1 MKRQK
6 ERIGKMSTLYEIT
19 GDYLRL
25 LEMLEEE
32 ENIDPQAF
40 KDTLEG
46 IEGEFEIK
54 ADGYARV
61 LKELN
66 AEADK
71 YNAEIQHMAARRDS
85 INNRGKMLKQHL
97 YDSMKATGKLKFKTD
112 LFSFGIQK
120 NGGVQPME
128 ILPDVTIPDEYCR
141 KEPDNAK
148 IREALKN
155 GAELPFAV
163 LKERGEHL
171 SIR

>member
-1 MKRQK
+1 MN
-6 ERIGKMSTLYEIT
+6 TLYEIT

-32 ENIDPQAF
+32 ESLDPQAF

-54 ADGYARV
+54 ANGYAKV

-66 AEADK
+66 AEALK
-71 YNAEIQHMAARRDS
+71 FKNEIERMTSKMNTITNNSAR
-85 INNRGKMLKQHL
+85 LKRHL
-97 YDSMKATGKLKFKTD
+97 YDSMKATGKTTFKTD
-112 LFSFGIQK
+112 LFSFNIQK
-120 NGGVQPME
+120 NGGLQPME
-128 ILPDVTIPDEYCR
+128 IVPDMEIPDEYCR
-141 KEPDNAK
+141 KEPDNTK

>member
-1 MKRQK
+1 
-6 ERIGKMSTLYEIT
+6 MSTLYEIT

-32 ENIDPQAF
+32 ESIDHQAF
-40 KDTLEG
+40 EDTLEG

-61 LKELN
+61 LKELT
-66 AEADK
+66 AEAGK
-71 YNAEIQHMAARRDS
+71 YDAEIQRMTARRDS
-85 INNRGKMLKQHL
+85 LNNRSNMLKQHL
-97 YDSMKATGKLKFKTD
+97 YESMKATGKTKFKTD

-120 NGGVQPME
+120 NGGLQPME
-128 ILPDVTIPDEYCR
+128 IVPDMEIPDEYCR
-141 KEPDNAK
+141 KEPDNTK

>member
-1 MKRQK
+1 
-6 ERIGKMSTLYEIT
+6 MSTLYEIT

-32 ENIDPQAF
+32 ESIDPQAF

-61 LKELN
+61 LKELK
-66 AEADK
+66 AEALK
-71 YNAEIQHMAARRDS
+71 FKAEIERMTAKMNAITNNSAR
-85 INNRGKMLKQHL
+85 LKQHL
-97 YDSMKATGKLKFKTD
+97 YDSMKATGKTKFKTD

-120 NGGVQPME
+120 NGGLQPME
-128 ILPDVTIPDEYCR
+128 IVPDMEIPDEYCR
-141 KEPDNAK
+141 KEPDNTK

>member
-1 MKRQK
+1 
-6 ERIGKMSTLYEIT
+6 MSTLYEIS

-40 KDTLEG
+40 ADTLEG

-54 ADGYARV
+54 ADNYARII
-61 LKELN
+61 KELR
-66 AEADK
+66 AESEK
-71 YNAEIQHMAARRDS
+71 YAAEVGRMQKRMETLA
-85 INNRGKMLKQHL
+85 NNEKRLKQHL
-97 YDSMKATGKLKFKTD
+97 YESMKATGKLKFKTD

-120 NGGVQPME
+120 NGGLQPME
-128 ILPDVTIPDEYCR
+128 IMPDVAIPDEYCR
-141 KEPDNAK
+141 KEPDNTK
-148 IREALKN
+148 IREALKA
-155 GAELPFAV
+155 GKELPFAV

>member
-1 MKRQK
+1 
-6 ERIGKMSTLYEIT
+6 MSTLYEIT

-32 ENIDPQAF
+32 ENIDDQAF

-54 ADGYARV
+54 ADNYARII
-61 LKELN
+61 KELK
-66 AEADK
+66 AESEK
-71 YNAEIQHMAARRDS
+71 YAAEVVRMQKKMETLA
-85 INNRGKMLKQHL
+85 NNEKRLKQYL
-97 YDSMKATGKLKFKTD
+97 YDSMKATGKVKFKTD

-128 ILPDVTIPDEYCR
+128 VNEEKVTKAYM
-141 KEPDNAK
+141 KMVPDNKK
-148 IREALKN
+148 IREAL
-155 GAELPFAV
+155 ELGKKLRFASFV
-163 LKERGEHL
+163 ERGEYL

>member
-1 MKRQK
+1 
-6 ERIGKMSTLYEIT
+6 MSTLYEIT

-40 KDTLEG
+40 ADTLEG

-61 LKELN
+61 LKELS
-66 AEADK
+66 AEAGK
-71 YNAEIQHMAARRDS
+71 YDAEIQRMIARRDS
-85 INNRGKMLKQHL
+85 LNNRSKMLKQHL
-97 YDSMKATGKLKFKTD
+97 YESMKAIGKLKFKTD

-120 NGGVQPME
+120 NGGLQPME
-128 ILPDVTIPDEYCR
+128 ILPDVEIPDEYCR
-141 KEPDNAK
+141 KEPDNTK

-155 GAELPFAV
+155 GAVLPFAV

-171 SIR
+171 VIR

>member
-1 MKRQK
+1 
-6 ERIGKMSTLYEIT
+6 MSTLYEIT

-120 NGGVQPME
+120 NGGLQPME